1 MYLDTSYFDMILAG
15 RRSNYLDEEDPA
27 QDDSHSPARDPSLQ
41 AVYFGKLPVVPIGD
55 TGTIPFAMR
64 QNARD
69 CVDAA
74 FDTSEGSGDGSRWW
88 YINTWALSLE
98 KWKRDL
104 CIAVI
109 AFEPNMGINV

>member
-1 MYLDTSYFDMILAG
+1 MILT
-15 RRSNYLDEEDPA
+15 RLPEILPCKQYL
-27 QDDSHSPARDPSLQ
+27 
-41 AVYFGKLPVVPIGD
+41 FGKLPVVPIGD

-88 YINTWALSLE
+88 YINRLALSWSRERFE
-98 KWKRDL
+98 K
-104 CIAVI
+104 
-109 AFEPNMGINV
+109 

>member
-1 MYLDTSYFDMILAG
+1 MYLDMILAG

-27 QDDSHSPARDPSLQ
+27 QDDSRSPARDPSF
-41 AVYFGKLPVVPIGD
+41 YFGKLPVVPFGD

-69 CVDAA
+69 FVDAA

-88 YINTWALSLE
+88 YINTLALSWSRERFE
-98 KWKRDL
+98 K
-104 CIAVI
+104 
-109 AFEPNMGINV
+109 